1 MFWISAGVR
10 DGLPDGGQSG
20 NIPRMKRLTVLA
32 LTVLAVIGQT
42 SFAGAA
48 NICVEAE
55 AAFTNEAP
63 MVLVKM
69 GALAPGMKPM
79 EGASGNA
86 YLEVPL
92 GAGKTP
98 KVKAGT
104 AKFSVEIPADGAYT
118 FWLRTCWEG
127 ECSNTLLV
135 QIDDQRPFLVGA
147 DATFHAWH
155 WIKYPLSKMT
165 PPPAMTKGTHTLTII
180 HREDGVRLD
189 QLLLSSSPRFV
200 PVGIEK
206 AGVSP

>member
-1 MFWISAGVR
+1 
-10 DGLPDGGQSG
+10 
-20 NIPRMKRLTVLA
+20 MKRMTVSCLVA
-32 LTVLAVIGQT
+32 T
-42 SFAGAA
+42 SAACGAYAAIAA

-55 AAFTNEAP
+55 SAVTNEAP

-69 GALAPGMKPM
+69 ETPPPGIKFVG
-79 EGASGNA
+79 GASGNA

-92 GAGKTP
+92 GVGKTP

-104 AKFSVEIPADGAYT
+104 AKIKVEIPADGTYT
-118 FWLRTCWEG
+118 VWLRTYWEG
-127 ECSNTLLV
+127 ECSNTFLV
-135 QIDDQRPFLVGA
+135 QIDDRPPFLIGA

-155 WIKYPLSKMT
+155 WVKYPVSKMT
-165 PPPAMTKGTHTLTII
+165 PPPTMAKGPHTLTII

-189 QLLLSSSPRFV
+189 QLLLASDPRYV

>member
-1 MFWISAGVR
+1 MIV
-10 DGLPDGGQSG
+10 PC
-20 NIPRMKRLTVLA
+20 LA
-32 LTVLAVIGQT
+32 ALAT
-42 SFAGAA
+42 ACWACASFAA
-48 NICVEAE
+48 NVCVEAE
-55 AAFTNEAP
+55 SAVTNEAP
-63 MVLVKM
+63 MVVVKM
-69 GALAPGMKPM
+69 EAPPAGIKPI

-104 AKFSVEIPADGAYT
+104 ARITVEIPADGAYT

-135 QIDDQRPFLVGA
+135 QIDNHPPFLVGA
-147 DATFHAWH
+147 DATYHAWH
-155 WIKYPLSKMT
+155 WIKYPVSKMAA
-165 PPPAMTKGTHTLTII
+165 PPAITKGAHTLTII

-189 QLLLSSSPRFV
+189 QLLLTTNPRYV
-200 PVGIEK
+200 PVGTEK